1 MPVLASSVQVGAQ
14 PTAAFRMPL
23 RVVDEPVSAR
33 GARARCAQCALN
45 TTCTPDGLSS
55 RESEDFA
62 SLISRDKRLRVGQAL
77 YHAGDPF
84 HSLYVVKTGA
94 LKTVVLTDDG
104 REQITGFH
112 FPGDVLGIDAIGSL
126 AHYSEASALNDAS
139 VCAIPFASLRRMS
152 RQVEALQNHLH
163 RLLAHEVV
171 RDQGV
176 MLLLG
181 RMHADERVAAFLLNI
196 SERLQLRGLSPL
208 EFLLPMVRED
218 IGNYLG
224 LSLET
229 VSRVFSRLRGAR
241 VIEADNRRVRILDI
255 DALRAVIGGGQA
267 ANGVRWNLVQ

>member
-1 MPVLASSVQVGAQ
+1 MPATASSVQVTVQ
-14 PTAAFRMPL
+14 PAPSFRLPL
-23 RVVDEPVSAR
+23 RAVDEPGSAL

-45 TTCTPDGLSS
+45 ATCTPEGLSS
-55 RESEDFA
+55 RESEAFA
-62 SLISRDKRLRVGQAL
+62 SLFSRDKRLRAGHAL

-84 HSLYVVKTGA
+84 HSLYVVKAGA

-112 FPGDVLGIDAIGSL
+112 FPGDVLGMDAIGAL
-126 AHYSEASALNDAS
+126 VHHSEASALVDTS
-139 VCAIPFASLRRMS
+139 VCAMSFASLKRMS
-152 RQVEALQNHLH
+152 REVASVQTHLH
-163 RLLAHEVV
+163 RLLANEVV

-196 SERLQLRGLSPL
+196 SERLKLRGLSPL
-208 EFLLPMVRED
+208 EFSLPMVRED

-241 VIEADNRRVRILDI
+241 VIEADNRHVHILNV

-267 ANGVRWNLVQ
+267 ANGIRWNLAQ